1 MMSKS
6 GPGTM
11 PTGFPLA
18 RTKMN
23 SRGSARRTTKNIMRK
38 LYLYGYG
45 TCNFYRDAVKL
56 ATSAKSKGLIE
67 LECKRF
73 IDSAS
78 YFEWLSKNKGVMFD
92 DAKSRTE
99 VESHETSPIIWT
111 ESEAE
116 GKRLV
121 GGCVELHTYMKETYD
136 HGSGNCTTSR
146 GLAGLKWQTLGMKD
160 KARLIISLV
169 LFLLFV
175 FAAMAMV
182 LFSTSIE
189 KSYRWFLFVPLQV
202 SLIVGGQVLTL

>member
-99 VESHETSPIIWT
+99 GRPRNKSHNMDRIRGGRE
-111 ESEAE
+111 EARW
-116 GKRLV
+116 GVL
-121 GGCVELHTYMKETYD
+121 
-136 HGSGNCTTSR
+136 NCT
-146 GLAGLKWQTLGMKD
+146 
-160 KARLIISLV
+160 
-169 LFLLFV
+169 
-175 FAAMAMV
+175 
-182 LFSTSIE
+182 
-189 KSYRWFLFVPLQV
+189 
-202 SLIVGGQVLTL
+202 LT